1 MKGAEFRTS
10 LPEKLIGPP
19 EDAEGWPL
27 PAAVGWVVAVA
38 AGAAA
43 VTVTVAAGA
52 AAAVTVTVGAGAAA
66 AVTVTVDAG
75 AGLEPVDTAA
85 PIPTPANSKA
95 RPARPAIEANRVLRV
110 PWRLGGG
117 AWRS

>member
-66 AVTVTVDAG
+66 AVTVDAG

-117 AWRS
+117 P